1 MPINRP
7 AFNLK
12 LNTAIAQPTVKKDAG
27 AELRRLNQSE
37 VRANTQ
43 TRFAVNHRAPLMT
56 SHKVRWVKITVAGL
70 PPIISR

>member
-43 TRFAVNHRAPLMT
+43 TCFAVNHRAPT
-56 SHKVRWVKITVAGL
+56 YDVVKITVAGL